1 MYCTRC
7 GKALAQGCNVC
18 PSCGTPVRPADVSV
32 SQNDPTAASRNNG
45 IPRHGKAPSP
55 WLYAIGPAVIAI
67 TSAAAI
73 ALFVLGIMNMAPQTR
88 FVVPGSHELELK
100 RGTYTVF
107 YEYHSSVDGVAYSTG
122 EYLDDMVVMVRSE
135 DGTEVVPVEDTSM
148 STNYEIGS
156 RAGTS
161 MFEFHIDEPGTY
173 VLTALYEDGS
183 TRPSV
188 VLAVGRFSILKILI
202 PAVPLGLGGFVV
214 GALILT
220 GVFVNRRRAGRPI

>member
-7 GKALAQGCNVC
+7 GKLSSEGWNVC
-18 PSCGTPVRPADVSV
+18 PHCGTSLHPAKASGLQSDL
-32 SQNDPTAASRNNG
+32 PTTSRENG
-45 IPRHGKAPSP
+45 VPAGSKAPSP
-55 WLYAIGPAVIAI
+55 WFYAIGPAAIVI
-67 TSAAAI
+67 TSAIAI
-73 ALFVLGIMNMAPQTR
+73 VFFVLGIANMAPDTR
-88 FVVPGSHELELK
+88 VVVPGSHELELK

-214 GALILT
+214 GALILI
-220 GVFVNRRRAGRPI
+220 GVFVKRRRAGRPI